1 MKLLLALL
9 PLPSIRNKLVALS
22 FSFLLI
28 TISLVFLLI
37 YAQQR
42 QLLQAQLAESMT
54 AQARLLATNLQAAA
68 AFVDQREADRLLSS
82 LAVNPAIDAA
92 RAQLA
97 DGTILA
103 AYQKSPLRP
112 HGIPVGD
119 AEQQFLDDHL
129 LVRQLIVLPDQRG
142 PAGRIELLISLEQ
155 YHQTMQRTMSD
166 TGAFLLI
173 ALAVLLLITRLVVS
187 HITAPL
193 EYLAQLVHRVSHH
206 ARLDERLNID
216 SHDEIGS
223 LSHGFNRMLDT
234 LQARDQELASYRES
248 LENMVSERTRAL
260 REAIDEAKR
269 ANLAKS
275 DFLARMSHEI
285 RTPLNAITGL
295 SRMVLD
301 TPLNP
306 QQREY
311 LEQVMHSSD
320 ALLGIINDILDYSKI
335 EAGGL
340 RLESRPFAPERL
352 LHSVSSLFAARARSQ
367 GLELRFTR
375 DAGVPAT
382 LVGDSLRL
390 GQILINLVSN
400 AIKFTAAG
408 SIDVHLGVGE
418 RLADGRLRLVCSVRD
433 TGIGIP
439 PEHQEGLFSPF
450 TQADSS
456 ITRRFGGTGLGLAI
470 CRQLVELMDGEISLD
485 SAPGQGSSFRF
496 TVALAEPAAGSSGAS
511 SEKPG
516 DARNESA
523 LPQWHGEHVLVV
535 EDIAINRTIAVALL
549 QRIGLSVAV
558 ATNGQE
564 ALDMLADEAFAL
576 VLMDIQMPVMDGLTA
591 TRAIRANP
599 VWQQLPIIAMTA
611 HATSEDQEQTAA
623 AGMNAHLT
631 KPIVPRLLY
640 ATISQWLPPANTQ
653 ALPVPAAAADMAT
666 GELPELPGIDRQ
678 SGLELHLSRPD
689 FYLKSLYAFRQDFG
703 GTAEQIATALA
714 AGKPDEARRL
724 AHSLRSVAASL
735 GARTLADAAR
745 ELEQALKDG
754 SADSKLSALLGR
766 FGAAHGEVIDG
777 LAVLP
782 PLTCR
787 NLTADATSWPE
798 IETAMNSLDDLL
810 SHADARSEP
819 EFAKIQS
826 MLAGQPLAD
835 EECLSMLKQIAEL
848 IDDLEYEPARAKLR
862 LLQHRLAGKAP

>member
-1 MKLLLALL
+1 MKLLRALL

-28 TISLVFLLI
+28 TVSLVFLLI
-37 YAQQR
+37 YAQQK

-68 AFVDQREADRLLSS
+68 AFVDRREADRLLSS
-82 LAVNPAIDAA
+82 LAINPAIDAA

-97 DGTILA
+97 DGAPLA
-103 AYQKSPLRP
+103 TYRRAPLTALA
-112 HGIPVGD
+112 IPEGE
-119 AEQQFLDDHL
+119 ASQQFLDNHL
-129 LVRQLIVLPDQRG
+129 LIRQPIVLPDQQR

-155 YHQTMQRTMSD
+155 YHQTMQQTMTD
-166 TGAFLLI
+166 TGALLLL
-173 ALAVLLLITRLVVS
+173 ALAVLLVLTRLVVS

-206 ARLDERLNID
+206 ARLDERLHID

-234 LQARDQELASYRES
+234 LQARDQELATYRES

-260 REAIDEAKR
+260 REAIDEARR

-306 QQREY
+306 QQSEY

-320 ALLGIINDILDYSKI
+320 ALLAIINDILDYSKI

-340 RLESRPFAPERL
+340 HLEKQPFAPERL

-375 DAGVPAT
+375 DDGVPAT

-400 AIKFTAAG
+400 ALKFTPSG
-408 SIDVHLGVGE
+408 SIDVHLGTGE
-418 RLADGRLRLVCSVRD
+418 RLVDGRIRLICTVRD
-433 TGIGIP
+433 TGIGIA

-470 CRQLVELMDGEISLD
+470 CRQLVELMDGEIHLD
-485 SAPGQGSSFRF
+485 STPGQGSTFRF
-496 TVALAEPAAGSSGAS
+496 TVALAQPATESAGAAAENTAETRSDG
-511 SEKPG
+511 
-516 DARNESA
+516 A
-523 LPQWHGEHVLVV
+523 LPQWHGERLLVV

-549 QRIGLSVAV
+549 QRVGLSVAV
-558 ATNGQE
+558 ANNGQE
-564 ALDMLADEAFAL
+564 ALDLLAGEAFAL

-599 VWQQLPIIAMTA
+599 AWTNLPIIAMTA

-631 KPIVPRLLY
+631 KPINPRLLY
-640 ATISQWLPPANTQ
+640 ATLSRWLPPNTKQ
-653 ALPVPAAAADMAT
+653 TPLAIEPPDKT
-666 GELPELPGIDRQ
+666 HGTLPEMPGIDRQ
-678 SGLELHLSRPD
+678 TGLELHLNRPD
-689 FYLKSLYAFRQDFG
+689 LYLKSLHAFRQDFAG
-703 GTAEQIATALA
+703 SSASIAIALA
-714 AGKPDEARRL
+714 AGERDEARRQ

-735 GARTLADAAR
+735 GARQLADAAR
-745 ELEQALKDG
+745 ELEQALNDG
-754 SADSKLSALLGR
+754 RAENELSSLLSLFSTALEQL
-766 FGAAHGEVIDG
+766 IDG
-777 LAVLP
+777 LAALP
-782 PLTCR
+782 PP
-787 NLTADATSWPE
+787 TALSLPADITAWPE
-798 IETAMNSLDDLL
+798 IESAMARLDNCL
-810 SHADARSEP
+810 SHADARSESEIANVRAMLASQP
-819 EFAKIQS
+819 QANEECKS
-826 MLAGQPLAD
+826 MLD
-835 EECLSMLKQIAEL
+835 KIAEL
-848 IDDLEYEPARAKLR
+848 IDDLEYETARAKLR
-862 LLQHRLAGKAP
+862 LLRHLLAGNLT

>member
-1 MKLLLALL
+1 MKLLRALL

-28 TISLVFLLI
+28 TVSLVFLLI
-37 YAQQR
+37 YAQQK
-42 QLLQAQLAESMT
+42 QLLQTQLAESMT

-68 AFVDQREADRLLSS
+68 AFVDRREADRLLSS
-82 LAVNPAIDAA
+82 LAINPAIDAA
-92 RAQLA
+92 QARLA
-97 DGTILA
+97 NGALLATYRKDPLSALAIPDGEA
-103 AYQKSPLRP
+103 S
-112 HGIPVGD
+112 
-119 AEQQFLDDHL
+119 QQFLDDHL
-129 LVRQLIVLPDQRG
+129 LIRQPIVFPDQQR
-142 PAGRIELLISLEQ
+142 PAGHIELLISLEQ

-166 TGAFLLI
+166 TGALLLL
-173 ALAVLLLITRLVVS
+173 ALAVLLVLTRLVVS

-206 ARLDERLNID
+206 ARLDERLHID

-234 LQARDQELASYRES
+234 LQARDQELATYRES

-260 REAIDEAKR
+260 REAIDEARR

-311 LEQVMHSSD
+311 LDQVMHSSD
-320 ALLGIINDILDYSKI
+320 ALLAIINDILDYSKI

-375 DAGVPAT
+375 DDDVPPT
-382 LVGDSLRL
+382 LLGDSLRL

-400 AIKFTAAG
+400 ALKFTPAG
-408 SIDVHLGVGE
+408 SIDVHLSTGE
-418 RLADGRLRLVCSVRD
+418 RLADGRIRLVCTVRD
-433 TGIGIP
+433 TGIGIA

-470 CRQLVELMDGEISLD
+470 CRQLVELMEGEISLD

-496 TVALAEPAAGSSGAS
+496 TVVLSEPPAGNAGTATEKAAETPS
-511 SEKPG
+511 
-516 DARNESA
+516 NNT
-523 LPQWHGEHVLVV
+523 LPQWGGERVLVV

-549 QRIGLSVAV
+549 QRVGLSVAV
-558 ATNGQE
+558 ANNGQE
-564 ALDMLADEAFAL
+564 ALDLLAGEAFAL

-599 VWQQLPIIAMTA
+599 AWRDLPIIAMTA

-631 KPIVPRLLY
+631 KPIIPRLLY
-640 ATISQWLPPANTQ
+640 ATLSQWLPSAAGQPAP
-653 ALPVPAAAADMAT
+653 AIAEVP
-666 GELPELPGIDRQ
+666 GEANDALPELPGIDRQ
-678 SGLELHLSRPD
+678 TGLELHLNRPD
-689 FYLKSLYAFRQDFG
+689 FYLKSLHAFCHDFA
-703 GTAEQIATALA
+703 GTGERIAIALA
-714 AGKPDEARRL
+714 AGERDEARRL

-735 GARTLADAAR
+735 GARGLADAAR
-745 ELEQALKDG
+745 ELEQALNDEPAE
-754 SADSKLSALLGR
+754 SELSSLLGH
-766 FGAAHGEVIDG
+766 FSTALDQVIDG
-777 LAVLP
+777 LAALP
-782 PLTCR
+782 PLTCMSSS
-787 NLTADATSWPE
+787 ADAAAWPE
-798 IETAMNSLDDLL
+798 IEAAMTRLDECL
-810 SHADARSEP
+810 SHADARSESQ
-819 EFAKIQS
+819 FASVQA
-826 MLAGQPLAD
+826 MLLGQPLAND
-835 EECLSMLKQIAEL
+835 ECKSMLNKIAGL
-848 IDDLEYEPARAKLR
+848 IDELEYETARAKLR
-862 LLQHRLAGKAP
+862 LLRHLLAGNLT